1 MKSAFLA
8 GLAIWASA
16 SCARVERTTPAPGA
30 DIALPREST
39 TVDARIPRNATI
51 ETLFRQFNLPPD
63 LTIAAIDAV
72 RTVFNPR
79 DLQADRAYQLTRSL
93 DGLFQEFRY
102 VIDTDRLLRVVRV
115 AGVPGAAPAFNAE
128 IVPLPK
134 DIEVTAVAAEIG
146 REHPS
151 LVGAFDAAG
160 EDIQL
165 ALQLAEIFGGEVDFN
180 SDLQPGDR
188 LAVLFERQ
196 TRDGEFLAYGEI
208 KAAVLENDGRRLT
221 AFRYPGSDG
230 QPAWFDEQGRSLK
243 RQFLQSPL
251 PFEPRVTSRFSYR
264 RLHPVHGTTRA
275 HLGVD
280 YGAPAGTRVQA
291 VANGVVEVA
300 GWSGEA
306 GRMVRLRHAGGYQTA
321 YLHLSALAP
330 GIRPG
335 ARVSQGDL
343 IGRVGST
350 GTATGPH
357 LDYRI
362 IKNGSYVNPLSELKK
377 MPKGVSLAPD
387 ALAVFQGTRAAL
399 AAELERRL
407 AATPAAPKSVAP
419 AGSSGK

>member
-1 MKSAFLA
+1 MKKAILA

-16 SCARVERTTPAPGA
+16 SCARVERTTTAPGG
-30 DIALPREST
+30 DIALPRESS

-72 RTVFNPR
+72 RAVFNPR
-79 DLQADRAYQLTRSL
+79 DLQADGSYQLTRSL

-115 AGVPGAAPAFNAE
+115 AGAAGAAPAFNAE
-128 IVPLPK
+128 IVALPK
-134 DIEVTAVAAEIG
+134 EIEVAAVSAEIG

-151 LVGAFDAAG
+151 LVGAFDAVG
-160 EDIQL
+160 ESIQL

-208 KAAVLENDGRRLT
+208 KAAVLENDGRKLT

-335 ARVSQGDL
+335 ARVNQGAL

-362 IKNGSYVNPLSELKK
+362 IKNGSYVNPLTELKK

-387 ALAVFQGTRAAL
+387 ALAVFQETRTAL

-407 AATPAAPKSVAP
+407 AATPAPKSVAP
-419 AGSSGK
+419 AGASGK